1 MRTEGGVSYLSNPD
15 DHAAEGEIIMP
26 AVLAT
31 STTATRVCNL
41 RARIPGSL
49 AACRVLTNGMPLLTF
64 AEPVSSAPSNFNRV
78 IDYAKHGVA

>member
-41 RARIPGSL
+41 RARI
-49 AACRVLTNGMPLLTF
+49 LTNGMPLLTF